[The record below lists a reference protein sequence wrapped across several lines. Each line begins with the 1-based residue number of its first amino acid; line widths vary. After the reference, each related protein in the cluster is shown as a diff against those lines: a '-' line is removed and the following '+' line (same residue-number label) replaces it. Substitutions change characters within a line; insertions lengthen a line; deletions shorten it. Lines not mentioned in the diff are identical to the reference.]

1 MAAGSLKPEFKIQL
15 ENEWSGSLSGS
26 FLASLISGSSHTR
39 WSSVHNTCTSLPVI
53 ISRKRQQLYFRQI
66 ITQHPVFQIF
76 HVLVIA
82 AAFVHYHGMANMAV
96 YRWISSV
103 NMVKW
108 QSPQADKS
116 WPVLCERDRA
126 PCCGRHLASLWVF
139 PSCRGFCDVM
149 LWTVEQWTIANFAL
163 VQGPSRTMQFKWVW
177 NSRDIFF

>member
-1 MAAGSLKPEFKIQL
+1 MNDQDPWAVPSWQVWYLVPVTPGEVQCITPVPLYRLSFPGKDNNCIFK
-15 ENEWSGSLSGS
+15 
-26 FLASLISGSSHTR
+26 
-39 WSSVHNTCTSLPVI
+39 
-53 ISRKRQQLYFRQI
+53 QI